1 MRSPAA
7 ATATEWKGFPMRAVV
22 MRNFELVVD
31 DVPQPQPAEGEA
43 LVKTLACGICGSD
56 LHFLKFGQEMIA
68 ASRAEGSGRFAPDIG
83 RDIVMGHEFCCEVV
97 AYGPNT
103 PETVPVGERCVSVP
117 SRGAYS
123 NDYPGGYSEYM
134 VLDASM
140 LLPVADSLGTHHAAT
155 TEPMAVGLHAVRAGA
170 FVDEPAVIYGCGPV
184 GLATIAALKIDG
196 VGPIVAADFSSRRRE
211 LAGIMGADSVVDPRE
226 LSPVTALERLGSFTE
241 TVMFDA
247 VGVPGMIARLTREA
261 PDRGTRIVVVGVCMQ
276 QDTIQP
282 MAAIEKELSYKF
294 VLGYTPDE
302 FEESLHALEDGLI
315 DAGPLVT
322 GAVGLDDVAGAFE
335 TLADP
340 EEHCKIMVTP
350 HERQAL

>member
-1 MRSPAA
+1 
-7 ATATEWKGFPMRAVV
+7 MRAVV

-31 DVPQPQPAEGEA
+31 DVPQPEPGEGEA

-56 LHFLKFGQEMIA
+56 LHFIKFGQEMVS
-68 ASRAEGSGRFAPDIG
+68 ASQADGRSRFAPDLS
-83 RDIVMGHEFCCEVV
+83 RDIVMGHEFCCEVL

-117 SRGAYS
+117 TRGAYS
-123 NDYPGGYSEYM
+123 NDFPGGYSEYM
-134 VLDASM
+134 VLDAAM
-140 LLPVADSLGTHHAAT
+140 LLPVADSLETRHAAA
-155 TEPMAVGLHAVRAGA
+155 TEPMAVGLHAVRAGK
-170 FVDEPAVIYGCGPV
+170 FSDEPAVIYGCGPV

-226 LSPVTALERLGSFTE
+226 LSPVTALERLGSFPE
-241 TVMFDA
+241 AVLFDA
-247 VGVPGMIARLTREA
+247 VGVPGMLAQLAREA

-276 QDTIQP
+276 PDTIQP

-294 VLGYTPDE
+294 VLGYTPEE
-302 FEESLHALEDGLI
+302 FEESLHALESGRI
-315 DAGPLVT
+315 NAGPMVT
-322 GAVGLDDVAGAFE
+322 GAVDLEGVAGAFE

-340 EEHCKIMVTP
+340 EDHCKIMVTP
-350 HERQAL
+350 HEQNAL